1 MRLDK
6 FLKISRLIKR
16 RTLAKEACDNGK
28 ISINDKVGK
37 ASDKVEAGD
46 IISINFS
53 NREIK
58 VKVINPGLDLVN
70 PKPEDLVER
79 IN

>member
-28 ISINDKVGK
+28 VTINEKLGK
-37 ASDKVEAGD
+37 ASDKVEVGD
-46 IISINFS
+46 IISINFA

-58 VKVINPGLDLVN
+58 VKVISSGLDLVN
-70 PKPEDLVER
+70 PKPEDLYER
-79 IN
+79 LN